1 MTYKAKIL
9 VIDDEIDILDLL
21 EMLLATEGYEVFQA
35 SNGGDG
41 LLYADIHQPDLILL
55 DLMMPGM
62 DGYAVISSL
71 KDKSSIKI
79 KLMYFWF

>member
-21 EMLLATEGYEVFQA
+21 EMLTTEGYEVFQA
-35 SNGGDG
+35 SNGMDG

-71 KDKSSIKI
+71 KDKPSVANIR
-79 KLMYFWF
+79 LLC